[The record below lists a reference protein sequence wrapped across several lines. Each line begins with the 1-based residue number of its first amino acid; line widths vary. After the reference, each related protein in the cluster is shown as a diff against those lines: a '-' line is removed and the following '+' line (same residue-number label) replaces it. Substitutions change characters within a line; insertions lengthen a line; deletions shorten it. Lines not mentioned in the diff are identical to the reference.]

1 MFYVLSLS
9 LCFLLHFRSL
19 SHYPSL
25 FFLFLCHIHKL
36 VLSFCQIPIAEIH
49 RRQQISFSEHYKKW
63 CFKMHL
69 FFCFQLLCFNLVF
82 QCFLFRPLTC
92 FKVCQAETYKKPVT
106 ADILTYHSRKRRGLW
121 WLNST
126 KLLLFQGLDVVH
138 MGSCHTV
145 MAYCNTWIPKGLFIV
160 TINDTK
166 SETQVKKSARMK
178 ASCWNSNEGS
188 RTSLTICLNTSDRA
202 KSLECNSH
210 INKTRSV
217 FFTLFSYICY

>member
-1 MFYVLSLS
+1 MSGS
-9 LCFLLHFRSL
+9 
-19 SHYPSL
+19 
-25 FFLFLCHIHKL
+25 
-36 VLSFCQIPIAEIH
+36 
-49 RRQQISFSEHYKKW
+49 
-63 CFKMHL
+63 
-69 FFCFQLLCFNLVF
+69 
-82 QCFLFRPLTC
+82 
-92 FKVCQAETYKKPVT
+92 VT

-202 KSLECNSH
+202 NGLECNSH
-210 INKTRSV
+210 INKTRGRPDLLEELTPGDPSESALIQSSLSTGWEFRDYFLNLGNYLYWLQQWSEAV
-217 FFTLFSYICY
+217 ISNVRCLWYEVWKLLETFGFM